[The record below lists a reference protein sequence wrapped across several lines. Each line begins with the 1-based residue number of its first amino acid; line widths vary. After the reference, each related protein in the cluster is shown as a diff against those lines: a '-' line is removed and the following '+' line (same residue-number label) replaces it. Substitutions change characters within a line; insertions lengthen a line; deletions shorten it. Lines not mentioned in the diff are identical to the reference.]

1 MRRREVL
8 ALVCGAVALLRRSA
22 RAQQKAMP
30 VIGYLNSNSL
40 DRTAPLVA
48 AFRAGLKEAGYVE
61 GDNVAIEF
69 RWAEG
74 HYDQLPALATD
85 LVARKVDVIVATTG
99 VPSVRAA
106 KEATASIPIVFDAG
120 ADPVALGLVASLARP
135 GGNLTGITFMATGLT
150 PKRLQLLVELIPQAR
165 VVGLLV
171 NPKNPQ
177 TEGIV
182 SDAREAARVIGVELQ
197 ILSAGTDAEI
207 DAAFAALG
215 RSHADGLIAGADPF
229 FNARRER
236 LIALA
241 ARGEIPAIYQYREFA
256 AEGGLISYGPNIA
269 AVYRQVGIY
278 AGRILKGARP
288 ADLPVQRPN
297 TFELVIN
304 LKTAKA
310 LGLTVPQLLLAQ
322 ADEVIE

>member
-1 MRRREVL
+1 MNRRDLVTAAGL
-8 ALVCGAVALLRRSA
+8 ALVSPATA
-22 RAQQKAMP
+22 RAQQKSMP
-30 VIGYLNSNSL
+30 VIGYLNSTSS
-40 DRTAPLVA
+40 DRTVPLLA

-74 HYDQLPALATD
+74 HYDRLPALAAD
-85 LVARKVDVIVATTG
+85 LVARKVDVIVATAG

-135 GGNLTGITFMATGLT
+135 GGNVTGIAFMNTELT
-150 PKRLQLLVELIPQAR
+150 PKRLELLSQLVPQAKAI
-165 VVGLLV
+165 GLLV

-182 SDAREAARVIGVELQ
+182 TSAQDAARAMGVELQ
-197 ILSAGTDAEI
+197 ILNAGTDPEI
-207 DAAFAALG
+207 DAAFATLAQ
-215 RSHADGLIAGADPF
+215 SHGGGLIVGPDPF
-229 FNARRER
+229 FSTWRER
-236 LIALA
+236 LVASA
-241 ARGEIPAIYQYREFA
+241 SRAGVPTIYQYREFA
-256 AEGGLISYGPNIA
+256 TEGGLISYGPNIA
-269 AVYRQVGIY
+269 AVYRLVGTY
-278 AGRILKGARP
+278 AGRILKGERP
-288 ADLPVQRPN
+288 AELPVQRPT

-310 LGLTVPQLLLAQ
+310 LGLAVPQSLLAR

>member
-1 MRRREVL
+1 MRRREIL
-8 ALVCGAVALLRRSA
+8 ALVGGAVALPRLAA
-22 RAQQKAMP
+22 RAQQKAKP

-40 DRTAPLVA
+40 DQTAPLVA

-74 HYDQLPALATD
+74 HYDQLPALAAD

-99 VPSVRAA
+99 VPSIRAA

-120 ADPVALGLVASLARP
+120 ADPVALGLVASLAHP
-135 GGNLTGITFMATGLT
+135 GGNITGITFMSTGLT
-150 PKRLQLLVELIPQAR
+150 PKRLQLLSELIPQAR
-165 VVGLLV
+165 VIGLLV
-171 NPKNPQ
+171 NPQNPQ

-182 SDAREAARVIGVELQ
+182 RDAREAARAIGVELQ
-197 ILSAGTDAEI
+197 ILNAGTDAEI
-207 DAAFAALG
+207 DAAFAALSQS
-215 RSHADGLIAGADPF
+215 RADGLIAGADPF

-236 LIALA
+236 LVALA
-241 ARGEIPAIYQYREFA
+241 SRGGIPAIYQYREFA
-256 AEGGLISYGPNIA
+256 VEGGLISYGPNIA

-278 AGRILKGARP
+278 AGRILKGEKP

-310 LGLTVPQLLLAQ
+310 LGLTMPQLLLAQ

>member
-1 MRRREVL
+1 MRRRELL
-8 ALVCGAVALLRRSA
+8 ALVGGAVAFPRLAA
-22 RAQQKAMP
+22 RAQQKTMP

-40 DRTAPLVA
+40 ARTAPLVA

-74 HYDQLPALATD
+74 HYDRLPALAAD

-106 KEATASIPIVFDAG
+106 KEATSSIPIVFDAG

-135 GGNLTGITFMATGLT
+135 GGNITGIAFMSLELT
-150 PKRLQLLVELIPQAR
+150 PKRLEMLSELVPQAK
-165 VVGLLV
+165 VIGLLA

-177 TEGIV
+177 TEGV
-182 SDAREAARVIGVELQ
+182 VKSAQEAARALGVQLQ
-197 ILSAGTDAEI
+197 VLNVSTDAEI
-207 DAAFAALG
+207 DAAFAALIQ
-215 RSHADGLIAGADPF
+215 SHAGGLIAGTDPF
-229 FNARRER
+229 FNTRRER

-241 ARGEIPAIYQYREFA
+241 SRAAIPTIYQYREFVT
-256 AEGGLISYGPNIA
+256 EGGLISYGPNIA

-278 AGRILKGARP
+278 AGRVLKGEKP
-288 ADLPVQRPN
+288 ADLPVQRPA

-310 LGLTVPQLLLAQ
+310 LGLTLPQSLIAR

>member
-1 MRRREVL
+1 MQRRGFMTLL
-8 ALVCGAVALLRRSA
+8 AGAVSWASA
-22 RAQQKAMP
+22 GRAQQKAMP
-30 VIGYLNSNSL
+30 LIGYLNSNSPEK
-40 DRTAPLVA
+40 TAPLVA
-48 AFRAGLKEAGYVE
+48 AFRAGLKAAGYVE

-74 HYDQLPALATD
+74 HYDRLPALAAD

-106 KEATASIPIVFDAG
+106 KAATASIPIVFDAG

-135 GGNLTGITFMATGLT
+135 KGNITGIAFMTTGLM
-150 PKRLQLLVELIPQAR
+150 PKRLEMLSELVPEAKAI
-165 VVGLLV
+165 GLLV
-171 NPKNPQ
+171 NPKSPQ
-177 TEGIV
+177 TEDIV
-182 SDAREAARVIGVELQ
+182 RDGQEAARAIGVELQ
-197 ILSAGTDAEI
+197 ILNAGTDSEI
-207 DAAFAALG
+207 ESAFVALT
-215 RSHADGLIAGADPF
+215 RSHAGGLIAGADPF

-241 ARGEIPAIYQYREFA
+241 ARGGVPTIYQYREFA

-269 AVYRQVGIY
+269 AVYRQVGTY
-278 AGRILKGARP
+278 AGRILKGEKP
-288 ADLPVQRPN
+288 ADLPVQRPA

-304 LKTAKA
+304 LKTANA
-310 LGLTVPQLLLAQ
+310 LALAVPQVLLAQ

>member
-1 MRRREVL
+1 MQ
-8 ALVCGAVALLRRSA
+8 RRSFITLLAGAASWPSAA

-40 DRTAPLVA
+40 ATTAPLVA
-48 AFRAGLKEAGYVE
+48 AFRKGLADLGYTE
-61 GDNVAIEF
+61 GQNLAIEF

-74 HYDQLPALATD
+74 HYDRLPELAAD
-85 LVARKVDVIVATTG
+85 LAARKVDVIVATTG

-106 KEATASIPIVFDAG
+106 KAATASIPIVFDAG

-135 GGNLTGITFMATGLT
+135 GGNVTGIAFMTAGLT
-150 PKRLQLLVELIPQAR
+150 PKRLELLSELVPRAKVI
-165 VVGLLV
+165 GLLV

-182 SDAREAARVIGVELQ
+182 RDAQEAARAIGVELQ
-197 ILSAGTDAEI
+197 ILNAGTEAEI
-207 DAAFAALG
+207 DSAFAALTQ
-215 RSHADGLIAGADPF
+215 SHAGGLIAGADPF

-241 ARGEIPAIYQYREFA
+241 ARGGVPTIYQYREFA
-256 AEGGLISYGPNIA
+256 TEGGLISYGPNIA
-269 AVYRQVGIY
+269 AVYRRVGSY
-278 AGRILKGARP
+278 AGRILKGEKP
-288 ADLPVQRPN
+288 ADLPVQRPA

-310 LGLTVPQLLLAQ
+310 LGLTVPQVLLAR

>member
-1 MRRREVL
+1 MQ
-8 ALVCGAVALLRRSA
+8 RRSFITLLAGAASWPSAA

-40 DRTAPLVA
+40 ATTAPLVA
-48 AFRAGLKEAGYVE
+48 AFRKGLADLGYTE
-61 GDNVAIEF
+61 GQNLAIEF

-74 HYDQLPALATD
+74 HYDRLPELAAD
-85 LVARKVDVIVATTG
+85 LAARKVDVIVATTG

-106 KEATASIPIVFDAG
+106 KAATASIPIVFDAG

-135 GGNLTGITFMATGLT
+135 GGNVTGIAFMTAGLT
-150 PKRLQLLVELIPQAR
+150 PKRLELLSELVPRAKVI
-165 VVGLLV
+165 GLLV

-182 SDAREAARVIGVELQ
+182 RDAQEAARAIGVELQ
-197 ILSAGTDAEI
+197 ILNAGTEAEI
-207 DAAFAALG
+207 DSAFAALTQ
-215 RSHADGLIAGADPF
+215 SHAGGLIAGADPF

-241 ARGEIPAIYQYREFA
+241 ARGGVPTIYQYREFA
-256 AEGGLISYGPNIA
+256 TEGGLISYGPNIA
-269 AVYRQVGIY
+269 AVYRRVGSY
-278 AGRILKGARP
+278 AGRILKGEKP
-288 ADLPVQRPN
+288 ADLPVQRPA

-310 LGLTVPQLLLAQ
+310 LGLTVPQLLLAR

>member
-1 MRRREVL
+1 MLRRELLVL
-8 ALVCGAVALLRRSA
+8 AGGAVALPRRAA
-22 RAQQKAMP
+22 RAQQRAVP

-74 HYDQLPALATD
+74 HYDRLPALAAD

-120 ADPVALGLVASLARP
+120 ADPVASGLVASLARP
-135 GGNLTGITFMATGLT
+135 GGNITGITFMTAGLT
-150 PKRLQLLVELIPQAR
+150 PKRLQLLCELTPQAR
-165 VVGLLV
+165 VIGLLV

-182 SDAREAARVIGVELQ
+182 RDAREAARAIGVELQ
-197 ILSAGTDAEI
+197 ILNAGTDAEI
-207 DAAFAALG
+207 DAAFTALSQ
-215 RSHADGLIAGADPF
+215 SHAGGLIAGADPF
-229 FNARRER
+229 FNTRRER

-241 ARGEIPAIYQYREFA
+241 SRGGVPAIYQYREFA

-278 AGRILKGARP
+278 AGRILKGEKP

-310 LGLTVPQLLLAQ
+310 LGLIVPPALLAR